1 MIALSKQKQISFLLK
16 AQMQE
21 HLFYGEIIELCFC
34 WPRAYVS
41 VFLCIVPIPMHLSRF
56 SHVELI
62 MCRGIF
68 RANTEG
74 SARQLSGASHN
85 SFTKLIF
92 YVFGSR

>member
-1 MIALSKQKQISFLLK
+1 MIGLSKQKQISFLLQ

-34 WPRAYVS
+34 WPRAYMS
-41 VFLCIVPIPMHLSRF
+41 VFLCIVPIPMHSSSF

-62 MCRGIF
+62 MCGGIF
-68 RANTEG
+68 RAHTER

-85 SFTKLIF
+85 SFTKLIL
-92 YVFGSR
+92 YVFGHR